1 MSSIIT
7 VYSLMIT
14 IFIYLFTIVIAKKYP
29 SPFTTPVFLST
40 VLIIGVLYLSH
51 ITYSQYSI
59 TKEIITELLG
69 PATVALAVPL
79 YKNRRIF
86 FQHLKPALLGIILG
100 TSLTIASAEIIG
112 KMMHISN
119 EFLISLSVKSITIP
133 VASEV
138 SNIIGGNE
146 YLVAAFVMIT
156 GMFGAMFGPLILNL
170 CKINHPLSRG
180 LAIGTISHGIGTAE
194 AVKEGEIQGA
204 VSGVAMGVAAIFTSI
219 CIPNILPLI
228 L

>member
-14 IFIYLFTIVIAKKYP
+14 IFIYLFTIAISKKYP

-59 TKEIITELLG
+59 AKEIITELLG

-86 FQHLKPALLGIILG
+86 FS
-100 TSLTIASAEIIG
+100 T
-112 KMMHISN
+112 
-119 EFLISLSVKSITIP
+119 
-133 VASEV
+133 
-138 SNIIGGNE
+138 
-146 YLVAAFVMIT
+146 
-156 GMFGAMFGPLILNL
+156 
-170 CKINHPLSRG
+170 
-180 LAIGTISHGIGTAE
+180 
-194 AVKEGEIQGA
+194 
-204 VSGVAMGVAAIFTSI
+204 
-219 CIPNILPLI
+219 
-228 L
+228 